1 MFNKI
6 NKKCS
11 SSMVELILL
20 AALLAVFL
28 ASRIYSI
35 DADIPPWATSAYC
48 PIDEFYYTA
57 SAFDMVE
64 GHHSPGG
71 ELLSSQYSAFNLVE
85 QFVTAGT
92 LLIFGDN
99 YYGLRMPSVL
109 AGAVVLA
116 AFYLLALR
124 RFGLM
129 AAVAFSVLLMAEYS
143 FVLASRI
150 AEPTVFRMAAAA
162 AMLLY
167 LARSEFAERRQI
179 IILGFVACFAW
190 LFIYPTNAFL
200 VLVGFFTV
208 LADDYKRIMSNA
220 RLYIGAV
227 VLCVILYV
235 FCFYL
240 LGHETSELAITKN
253 IFSSRVSTG
262 AGFKTEAL
270 SKLRA
275 ISEARYFVSHPQ
287 FLLASVFSLSL
298 MALLAVFGKKGV
310 SRIDRIMLS
319 FSVCFLLQCAF
330 INDYPQRKL
339 VFMLPVCLYLCFF
352 AAHLLLDMLNRPG
365 TWVLGVSS
373 TAFIAYSF
381 AIPAYQNV
389 YHAPQFTYK
398 EAMIG
403 LKSLGREH
411 VIGGWGYGFRL
422 YNDYLPYL
430 NIYTLIYTQR
440 ARYDQLLQEAGQR
453 ADAKFTIEY
462 GDKKSEET
470 MLKIGFVKDRLIFKT
485 NDSVYPDV
493 FLYKFGGQPM
503 AENQNN
509 YPQETK

>member
-1 MFNKI
+1 
-6 NKKCS
+6 
-11 SSMVELILL
+11 MVELILL
-20 AALLAVFL
+20 AVVLAVFL
-28 ASRIYSI
+28 ASRTYSL
-35 DADIPPWATSAYC
+35 DADMPPWAASAYS
-48 PIDEFYYTA
+48 PLDEFYYTT

-64 GHHSPGG
+64 GIHSPGG
-71 ELLSSQYSAFNLVE
+71 ELLSPQYSAFNLVE

-92 LLIFGDN
+92 LFIFGDN

-109 AGAVVLA
+109 AGAVVVA

-162 AMLLY
+162 ALLLY
-167 LARSEFAERRQI
+167 LARSEVVERRQI
-179 IILGFVACFAW
+179 IVLGFVACSAW

-200 VLVGFFTV
+200 GLVGFFTV
-208 LADDYKRIMSNA
+208 LADNPKRMMSSA
-220 RLYIGAV
+220 RRYISGV
-227 VLCVILYV
+227 VLCAVLYV

-253 IFSSRVSTG
+253 MFSERVSTG
-262 AGFKTEAL
+262 AGFKAEAL
-270 SKLRA
+270 GKLMA
-275 ISEARYFVSHPQ
+275 IGDARYFASHPQ
-287 FLLASVFSLSL
+287 FLVASVFSLSL
-298 MALLAVFGKKGV
+298 LALLAVFDKKGV
-310 SRIDRIMLS
+310 SRIDRILLS

-330 INDYPQRKL
+330 VNDYPQRKL

-352 AAHLLLDMLNRPG
+352 AAHVLFDMLNRPG

-373 TAFIAYSF
+373 TAFVAYAF
-381 AIPAYQNV
+381 ATPAYQNV
-389 YHAPQFTYK
+389 YRAPQFTYK

-430 NIYTLIYTQR
+430 NIYTLIYPQR
-440 ARYDQLLQEAGQR
+440 ARYYQLLQEAGQR
-453 ADAKFTIEY
+453 GDAKFTVEY
-462 GDKKSEET
+462 GDKTAEET
-470 MLKIGFVKDRLIFKT
+470 MAKIGFVKERLIFKT
-485 NDSVYPDV
+485 NDPIYPDV

-503 AENQNN
+503 AGNQNN
-509 YPQETK
+509 LPQETK